1 MKKLLSLLIVL
12 LLITP
17 AAAGAETVMTSFY
30 PIWLLAL
37 NLTEGL
43 ENVQVVNLAGSST
56 GCLHDYALQNSDM
69 AALSQAD
76 LLLVNGAGM
85 ESFLPVISGA
95 YPDLPVIEAAEG
107 LPFLSESGIV
117 EIGETEE
124 GETVNSHLWLDPQ
137 RASGMAANLAEGLIS
152 LLPDQETKIRENL
165 DLFRN
170 RMLALD
176 ETLREASE
184 GLDRK
189 VVIFHEAFPYFAEA
203 CGLSVAAV
211 VNKEPEDD
219 LSSAQLARILD
230 LIRREDTLPLIVKS
244 SETDRSVEVLVHEA
258 GVPVCELDPLTS
270 GPDDPPPDYYET
282 VMIQNL
288 KKLLEAVN

>member
-43 ENVQVVNLAGSST
+43 ENVQVVNLAGSSA

-85 ESFLPVISGA
+85 ESFLPVISSA

-137 RASGMAANLAEGLIS
+137 RAAGMAANLAEGLVR
-152 LLPDQETKIRENL
+152 LMPDREPQITANL
-165 DLFRN
+165 EQFRN
-170 RMLALD
+170 RLLALD
-176 ETLREASE
+176 ETLREE
-184 GLDRK
+184 LRDPKRD
-189 VVIFHEAFPYFAEA
+189 VIIFHEALPYFAEA
-203 CGLSVAAV
+203 CGLRAAAI
-211 VNKEPEDD
+211 VNKEPEDT
-219 LSSAQLARILD
+219 LPTAQLVRVTE
-230 LIRREDTLPLIVKS
+230 LIRSGAELPLILKS
-244 SETDRSVEVLVHEA
+244 QEEDPAVNTLVYET

-270 GPDDPPPDYYET
+270 GPDDPPLDYYET
-282 VMIQNL
+282 VMLQNM
-288 KKLLEAVN
+288 KLLQSALQ